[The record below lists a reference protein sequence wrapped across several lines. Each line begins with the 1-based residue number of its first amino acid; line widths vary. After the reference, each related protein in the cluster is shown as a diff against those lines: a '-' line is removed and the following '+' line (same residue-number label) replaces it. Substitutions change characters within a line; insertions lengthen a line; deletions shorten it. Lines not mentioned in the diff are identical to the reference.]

1 MKDLTVKLKNI
12 EYAYDVAMK
21 NLTKVAKKEILRAAG
36 NCLPVYI
43 KDLVVDNI
51 AIKRIQVMDPE
62 NMIINIEDTNGQIY
76 NWDTLPETVKIKI
89 YNHLSFNR
97 ILR

>member
-1 MKDLTVKLKNI
+1 
-12 EYAYDVAMK
+12 
-21 NLTKVAKKEILRAAG
+21 
-36 NCLPVYI
+36 LPVYI